1 MPTSY
6 PESAK
11 RHLRDAEYLWDT
23 HDAARLAN
31 ASQLFGLSAECA
43 LKAVLV
49 GLGVPT
55 HPAHGG
61 VANTQQYGH
70 FHKGLWQQFAAYA
83 GGQLGGKYLAVV
95 QPTTGA
101 AAPFANWSVDD
112 RYAPDAWLAA
122 RNPEV
127 ANHRASARD
136 CVALLELAQ
145 DDGIVS

>member
-11 RHLRDAEYLWDT
+11 RHLQDAEYLWDA
-23 HDAARLAN
+23 HDAARLPN

-55 HPAHGG
+55 HPTHGG
-61 VANTQQYGH
+61 VADTHQYGH
-70 FHKGLWQQFAAYA
+70 LPGLWQQFAVYA
-83 GGQLGGKYLAVV
+83 AGQLGGKYLAVLV
-95 QPTTGA
+95 PPSGTG
-101 AAPFANWSVDD
+101 APFATWSVND
-112 RYAPDAWLAA
+112 RYAPDTWLAA
-122 RNPEV
+122 RNPSV
-127 ANHRASARD
+127 TNHRTVARD

-145 DDGIVS
+145 EDGVVL